1 MLGPALAIA
10 LGILVAVAILGT
22 IPAVREA
29 AGKGLV
35 VLIGVALVLL
45 LVAAVVKVFS
55 PVWGALYSALGP
67 GLAPLGPVVPW
78 LLPLLGAA
86 IWLAC
91 LAGWARVTWKAIVR
105 FPRPLV
111 RPAGADQ
118 SVEGKPGEP
127 TRESDALTSALLSVV
142 LGIPLFVGSIVLPTA
157 GPHPILERGWYFDLP
172 LPLELAVASPVLLG
186 LALFVVVGGIELV
199 ISSALTIE
207 RWRGTRKGVGGRIAD
222 R

>member
-35 VLIGVALVLL
+35 VLIGVGLVLL

-55 PVWGALYSALGP
+55 PVGSALYSALGP
-67 GLAPLGPVVPW
+67 KLAPLGPVVPW
-78 LLPLLGAA
+78 LLPVLGAA
-86 IWLAC
+86 VWLAC
-91 LAGWARVTWKAIVR
+91 LTGWARVTWKAFVR
-105 FPRPLV
+105 VPRLL
-111 RPAGADQ
+111 RRSAGADRT
-118 SVEGKPGEP
+118 VGGKPGEA
-127 TRESDALTSALLSVV
+127 TRESDALTTALLSLV
-142 LGIPLFVGSIVLPTA
+142 LGIPLFVGSIALPTA
-157 GPHPILERGWYFDLP
+157 GPHPVLERGWYFDLP
-172 LPLELAVASPVLLG
+172 LPLELAVASPVLIG

-199 ISSALTIE
+199 TSSALTLE
-207 RWRGTRKGVGGRIAD
+207 RWRGTRRGEGGRIAD